1 MKKSIS
7 SLQKATIIEKW
18 KTSSSSDFA
27 YFDSVENKHGVFW
40 EENHIY
46 RQKFNELDTHT
57 TLEIACGKGRHAAQ
71 VVGKCERLYL
81 VDTSID
87 ALQSTRERF
96 KDFPHVSVHLSE
108 DGETLPFLSDA
119 SITAVFSYDA
129 MVHFELLTMAAYLG
143 EIARVLKPGGR
154 ALLHHSNYS
163 NNPTGRF
170 TDNPGW
176 RNFMSKDVMAHLA
189 SRAELRMLD
198 CLEIDWSAPKSDA
211 LSLLEK
217 PA

>member
-1 MKKSIS
+1 MKNSIS
-7 SLQKATIIEKW
+7 SAQRDAIIGKW
-18 KTSSSSDFA
+18 KTTASSDFA
-27 YFDSVENKHGVFW
+27 YFDSAENQRGVFW
-40 EENHIY
+40 EENHLY
-46 RQKFNELDTHT
+46 KQKFNELDTQI

-71 VVGKCERLYL
+71 IVDTCERLYL
-81 VDTSID
+81 LDTSVD
-87 ALQSTRERF
+87 AIQSTRERF
-96 KDFPHVSVHLSE
+96 KNFPHVSVHLSE
-108 DGETLPFLSDA
+108 DGETIPFLSEG
-119 SITAVFSYDA
+119 SVTAVFSYDA

-163 NNPTGRF
+163 ANPTGRF
-170 TDNPGW
+170 TENPGW

-189 SRAELRMLD
+189 SRAELKVLD
-198 CLEIDWSAPKSDA
+198 CQEINWSAPGSDA